1 MSDGKRKIVP
11 IKTPIESIGS
21 CKNVRNCGNEMVY
34 LGNGYCLRCW
44 DKGLGGG
51 IKIPAYKKR
60 KSMTKKIDSGDKM
73 FNMFKQYMA
82 LIAKDTF
89 ESHQNYKEPETI
101 ALALTLAHQLDHV
114 VCVLKPE
121 GYEEPPKVRKINT

>member
-1 MSDGKRKIVP
+1 
-11 IKTPIESIGS
+11 
-21 CKNVRNCGNEMVY
+21 
-34 LGNGYCLRCW
+34 
-44 DKGLGGG
+44 
-51 IKIPAYKKR
+51 
-60 KSMTKKIDSGDKM
+60 MTKKIDSDDKM

-89 ESHQNYKEPETI
+89 ESHQNYKEPEAI